1 MYQVVKEIPFQYDL
15 DNPVVELKLRL
26 SYHRGRSRGSKNN
39 WVPIVG
45 FPFSMR
51 WPQAAMYQFRSP
63 QLMIFD
69 SCSWHVS
76 RMLDDQEPVRYPIVG
91 LWLALPRPI
100 MGTSKPSLSKR
111 KLMVIQP
118 SPAIKHLVFQKLSLF
133 YADSIVKTITL
144 TPIAVREPQSSRT
157 IKTVLLSV
165 RRPMVG

>member
-63 QLMIFD
+63 QLMILD

-76 RMLDDQEPVRYPIVG
+76 RMLDDQEPVRYPIVR
-91 LWLALPRPI
+91 L
-100 MGTSKPSLSKR
+100 
-111 KLMVIQP
+111 
-118 SPAIKHLVFQKLSLF
+118 
-133 YADSIVKTITL
+133 
-144 TPIAVREPQSSRT
+144 
-157 IKTVLLSV
+157 
-165 RRPMVG
+165 